1 MTTPTQSTKL
11 QTLVAEFLAAD
22 VHFDGNNDYAIANN
36 FLKSKGIRA
45 DNKQVW
51 SFINEVNASAGEAA
65 DW

>member
-1 MTTPTQSTKL
+1 MTTNTASTKL
-11 QTLVAEFLAAD
+11 QSLAAEFIAAD
-22 VHFDGNNDYAIANN
+22 VTFDGANDYAIANN